1 MTNADLALNIMSQI
15 NATEHEEMCKYS
27 TGMELGT
34 VHITTNSNPSTD
46 WDCTEIKEMVMEAKN
61 NIQPYILAEISS
73 CS

>member
-46 WDCTEIKEMVMEAKN
+46 WDCTEIRDGDGG
-61 NIQPYILAEISS
+61 
-73 CS
+73 

>member
-1 MTNADLALNIMSQI
+1 MWNRIHGTGMTNADLALNIISQI

-46 WDCTEIKEMVMEAKN
+46 WELYRD
-61 NIQPYILAEISS
+61 QRDGDGG
-73 CS
+73 